1 MVKKLRIAFVCSCF
15 AAMLGMFASCSDAED
30 DKEDTTPKVGSI
42 TGKAVYE
49 NASSHNDILITL
61 VPTDGLFSNDL
72 YQLANISSS
81 AVSRSVTSSDIKST
95 KTSADGSYSFNSVTP
110 GTYTIYA
117 SSQNTSQGAV
127 QTNVSVSADNTIT
140 ASDLKLTAT
149 STISGKITIDNKA
162 TGNGGILVFVSSTSF
177 MAITG
182 DDGSFVIS
190 NVPLAD
196 NYNIAIMKGDYYTVW
211 ETGKTLTSS
220 GLSLGT
226 KDIDSDNLSYGIVWQ
241 GESETAPE
249 NPKQYWAYH
258 NTTDGNSYIYV
269 GTAWAILASK
279 GDKGEQG
286 EAGTNGTNGEN
297 GKDGVSITWKGEFET
312 APADPE
318 LNWAYF
324 NTTDGCAYIWNGE
337 SWDKLSQ
344 KGDKGDQGETG
355 AAGVSI
361 TWKGNSETAPA
372 EPELNWAYYNSTDGC
387 SYIWNGTTWEL
398 LAKAGKD
405 GLNGKDGANTACT
418 LTVFG
423 TAGVATAESSAEDL
437 VTVVSGPTFSWG
449 SNLAKIDGN
458 DLTVEYRTGDAKVAD
473 AVLFSGTRISSPRG
487 TLVSTMNGDY
497 KYPYLSADEILGVL
511 EFKVKTNKAVLLSSL
526 YEKVYFNKTSNF
538 KTIVNIN
545 DGNVSINS
553 EKAENNFVESSPVIN
568 RVIEANKNLVVKII
582 LQSTAELTSS
592 DTADFQYNVV
602 FEPIKLNFTTNMNG
616 IIWKGEFVSENADEL
631 KKPSVNWAY
640 YNTTD
645 GCSYIYNGSA
655 WTLLAK
661 GGENAMGTVSFF
673 NDAASLAGTSSAT
686 DLVTVKNATFAWGTD
701 LAKIGDAG
709 LEVNGPTE
717 KERTD
722 NATQETIKGAQFE
735 SQSGTISGTPTDGRY
750 MIIESGKDIATLSFK
765 VTAKK
770 DITISSLAE
779 KVYFD
784 KSGNYKLVVKV
795 GNDEVAET
803 GSATPAD
810 ASSSTKKVI
819 DETIKV
825 GTNLSAGTET
835 TVTLILRATKDLKTN
850 DPENKKY
857 EVIFAPLSLNVV
869 KQ

>member
-30 DKEDTTPKVGSI
+30 DKEYTTPKVGSI

-127 QTNVSVSADNTIT
+127 QTNVSVSADKTIT

-241 GESETAPE
+241 GESATAPE

-286 EAGTNGTNGEN
+286 EAGTDGTNGEN
-297 GKDGVSITWKGEFET
+297 GKDGVSIIWKGE
-312 APADPE
+312 
-318 LNWAYF
+318 L
-324 NTTDGCAYIWNGE
+324 
-337 SWDKLSQ
+337 
-344 KGDKGDQGETG
+344 
-355 AAGVSI
+355 
-361 TWKGNSETAPA
+361 ETAPA
-372 EPELNWAYYNSTDGC
+372 EPELNWAYFNTTDGC

-423 TAGVATAESSAEDL
+423 TAGENSAESSAEDL

-458 DLTVEYRTGDAKVAD
+458 DLTVEYKTGDAKVAD
-473 AVLFSGTRISSPRG
+473 AVLFSGTKISSPRG

-497 KYPYLSADEILGVL
+497 KYPYLSADGILGVL

-538 KTIVNIN
+538 KTIVNIS

-616 IIWKGEFVSENADEL
+616 IIWKGEFASENADEL

>member
-95 KTSADGSYSFNSVTP
+95 KTSSDGSYSFNSVTP

-127 QTNVSVSADNTIT
+127 QTNVSVSADRTIT

-149 STISGKITIDNKA
+149 STISGKITIDGGES
-162 TGNGGILVFVSSTSF
+162 GNGGILVFVSSTSF

-286 EAGTNGTNGEN
+286 EAGTDGTNGEN
-297 GKDGVSITWKGEFET
+297 GKDGVSIIWKGELET
-312 APADPE
+312 APAEPE

-324 NTTDGCAYIWNGE
+324 NTTDGCA
-337 SWDKLSQ
+337 
-344 KGDKGDQGETG
+344 
-355 AAGVSI
+355 
-361 TWKGNSETAPA
+361 
-372 EPELNWAYYNSTDGC
+372 
-387 SYIWNGTTWEL
+387 YIWNGTTWEL

-423 TAGVATAESSAEDL
+423 TAGENSAESSAEDL

-616 IIWKGEFVSENADEL
+616 IIWKGEFASENADEL

-673 NDAASLAGTSSAT
+673 NDAASLAGTSSAS

-722 NATQETIKGAQFE
+722 STTQETIKGAQFI
-735 SQSGTISGTPTDGRY
+735 SQSGTLSVDAANRLL
-750 MIIESGKDIATLSFK
+750 EQDKDIASLSFK
-765 VTAKK
+765 ITAKK
-770 DITISSLAE
+770 DIIISSLAE

-784 KSGNYKLVVKV
+784 KSGNYKLVVKI